1 MQTWCCG
8 WWWQLVVAEKYVAK
22 FGSTSQW
29 WKMCQIPPTRSS
41 QKMVGQLIRNHF
53 QKMDNV
59 VCFVCASI
67 HCLSNANAPLAGDLA
82 GGLRFWKRAVF
93 LGWSSQI
100 ENTSKLK
107 CIFKKLQTTSNTS
120 NNFKHFKTLQN
131 TSNTTSPRDNLV
143 HSCDWKTRP
152 WAVSNGHHLCQHPR
166 SQMHS
171 LDLNSLA

>member
-22 FGSTSQW
+22 FGSTSLW

-67 HCLSNANAPLAGDLA
+67 HCLSNANAPLAIWLA
-82 GGLRFWKRAVF
+82 VSASEKEQFFEVDHPKLRTHQNSNA
-93 LGWSSQI
+93 SSKNVKQ
-100 ENTSKLK
+100 
-107 CIFKKLQTTSNTS
+107 LQKNS
-120 NNFKHFKTLQN
+120 NNFKALQN
-131 TSNTTSPRDNLV
+131 TSKHFKHNL
-143 HSCDWKTRP
+143 T
-152 WAVSNGHHLCQHPR
+152 Q
-166 SQMHS
+166 SQFGS
-171 LDLNSLA
+171 QL